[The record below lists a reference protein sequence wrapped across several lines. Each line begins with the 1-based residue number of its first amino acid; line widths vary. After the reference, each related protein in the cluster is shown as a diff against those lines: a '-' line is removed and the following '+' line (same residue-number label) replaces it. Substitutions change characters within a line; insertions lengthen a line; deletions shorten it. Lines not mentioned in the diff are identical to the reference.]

1 MRKLYIL
8 GAIACIFTACRPSV
22 TINKPVAGGT
32 TPGGLPVYYTN
43 YMAIGSATT
52 AGAADGT
59 LYLIGQDNSYPQRLF
74 EQFSTVTGNQS
85 AKGPFIQPWMVSN
98 EGYPTLKLVI
108 GTIMDTCQ
116 GTSSLGPVTDSG
128 KVNAANGNLYTSP
141 ANNGQINN
149 IAVPEIR
156 VADYDVA
163 GYASLNPLAARFY
176 NNANGT
182 PMDELSHTINNL
194 YPTFFTFWLGEYDV
208 LGYALAGGQ
217 GDGNITGPY
226 VAVPLFLNFY
236 NKSDIT
242 PLSVFE
248 TLYDSALHLAWSIG
262 SSGALINIPDY
273 TTAPF
278 FTTIPANGL
287 FLTRQSQA
295 DSLNAYWAAQNK
307 FPFVLFHIGYNYF
320 IIQDNSGNVRQAVP
334 GEEILLSTP
343 MANITCYGW
352 GSYSAIPAQYVLTTD
367 ELQFIRSATKAF
379 NDFIYQ
385 ESLKYHL
392 AYVDMNTYLNTLA
405 TGIAY
410 NGIQYSASYV
420 SGGAYSLDGITFTP
434 RGYALVSNAII
445 SSINSYYHSTIPL
458 TNANL
463 YNGILFP

>member
-1 MRKLYIL
+1 MRKVYIL
-8 GAIACIFTACRPSV
+8 GAMACIFAACKPSV
-22 TINKPVAGGT
+22 TINKPVSGGT

-59 LYLIGQDNSYPQRLF
+59 LYLTAQDNSYPQRLF
-74 EQFSTVTGNQS
+74 EQFTTVTGNAA
-85 AKGPFIQPWMVSN
+85 AKGPFIQPWLVSD
-98 EGYPTLKLVI
+98 EGYPTVKLVM
-108 GTIMDTCQ
+108 GTNMDTCE
-116 GTSSLGPVTDSG
+116 GTTSLGPVNYNGS
-128 KVNAANGNLYTSP
+128 VNSANGNFYNSP

-156 VADYDVA
+156 VADYNVP
-163 GYASLNPLAARFY
+163 GYASLNPLAGRFY
-176 NNANGT
+176 YNAAGT

-217 GDGNITGPY
+217 GDGNISGPY
-226 VAVPLFLNFY
+226 QAVPLFGTFY
-236 NKSDIT
+236 NRSDIT

-287 FLTRQSQA
+287 YLTRQSEA
-295 DSLNAYWAAQNK
+295 DSLTAFWHVQ
-307 FPFVLFHIGYNYF
+307 FPNILFKIGYNYF
-320 IIQDNSGNVRQAVP
+320 IIKDNAGHTRQAVP
-334 GEEILLSTP
+334 GELILLSTP
-343 MANITCYGW
+343 MANLTCYGW
-352 GSYSAIPAQYVLTTD
+352 GSYVAIPEQYVLTTD
-367 ELQFIRSATKAF
+367 EIQFIRAATKAY

-385 ESLKYHL
+385 ESVKYHI
-392 AYVDMNTYLNTLA
+392 AYVDMNSYLNTVA

-410 NGIQYSASYV
+410 NGIKYSAAYV

-434 RGYALVSNAII
+434 RGYSLVANQILT
-445 SSINSYYHSTIPL
+445 SINSYYHSTIPL
-458 TNANL
+458 SNANL